1 MSAGAWL
8 GPGLLLL
15 LTARVGGGQGK
26 VGCPSTRGTLSC
38 MEKGTFCTARLLLQG
53 LRRSLGLEE
62 LRAVGRLELSV
73 ENAGSYKAVV
83 PKQAAQRKIQRITP
97 RVSTTDICLDKKK
110 GPVTLRS
117 ALMLQHAIAVGWA
130 APLWRQPPCCPAGSG
145 PSPCRVRLTQ
155 GTALHFVR
163 FVAPW
168 EIFHGAGIF
177 PSGTQWQKLNQEQWE
192 QSRTSWGHCF
202 VSPPTFCMLNS

>member
-83 PKQAAQRKIQRITP
+83 PKEAAQRKIQRITP

-110 GPVTLRS
+110 RACYFEICSHAAACNRSGVSSAAVEAAAMLPSGQWALTMQGKAHPGHGSSFCSVCCSLGDFSWSWNLSIWNPVTKVDPG
-117 ALMLQHAIAVGWA
+117 AVRA
-130 APLWRQPPCCPAGSG
+130 EQDVL
-145 PSPCRVRLTQ
+145 
-155 GTALHFVR
+155 GTLFCV
-163 FVAPW
+163 
-168 EIFHGAGIF
+168 
-177 PSGTQWQKLNQEQWE
+177 
-192 QSRTSWGHCF
+192 TSY
-202 VSPPTFCMLNS
+202 VLYVK